1 MSKTLEYAIYKGD
14 DFIMIG
20 TIYEISQK
28 LGLSPKSV
36 EFYGRPA
43 HHKRVA
49 KNGIVA
55 IPLRDEEE

>member
-20 TIYEISQK
+20 TIYEISNK
-28 LGLSPKSV
+28 LGISPQSV

-43 HHKRVA
+43 HHKRVGN
-49 KNGIVA
+49 NGLVA
-55 IPLRDEEE
+55 VPLRDEEE